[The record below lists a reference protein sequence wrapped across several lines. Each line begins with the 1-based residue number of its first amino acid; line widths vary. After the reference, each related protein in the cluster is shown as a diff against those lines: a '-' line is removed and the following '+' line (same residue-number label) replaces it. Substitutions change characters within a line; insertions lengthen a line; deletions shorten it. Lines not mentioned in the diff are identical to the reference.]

1 MSPGV
6 QMIVGAAADFVGA
19 LGTATVAAMIQ
30 GGQVVVPSK
39 GVWILGV
46 ITGAMAAASHVKASL
61 TPAPP
66 KGGG

>member
-19 LGTATVAAMIQ
+19 LGVAVTAAMIQ
-30 GGQVVVPSK
+30 GGQVLVPGK
-39 GVWILGV
+39 AVWILGV

-61 TPAPP
+61 TQPP